1 MSVNNFVYISGKIAL
16 IGAAQH
22 PHAARRLKEAWRH
35 LEWVEAHDE
44 ESLPTAL
51 PRVRLILESGRPEGS
66 YSIHSARTSTPTI
79 LVTGGPFSGVIYGV
93 EALTQR
99 HSETAGS
106 GVRVSR
112 ASVDESPALSYR
124 TFWTWDHS
132 SNWDLTQIGH
142 QEIGVFNPYGKPPGG
157 FLSDYKRM
165 VDFCSAHQIAAI
177 IVYGFLRD
185 SHGGVGAAQE
195 LCQYANERGVR
206 ILPGIAIGSYGGVYW
221 EGNHRYNLATWLSQN
236 SGFASDME
244 KDIGF
249 QIQDLSFPLSFP
261 RSDYTLSACPSEPR
275 NMEWMEEAVSWLAE
289 TFEIG
294 GINIESGDYGVCGCD
309 RCITRRGERES
320 GDRRYG
326 HEESWSHSDL
336 ADNFPRLHTAATKA
350 RDDLWI
356 FCELQWDNLFDPEA
370 QAPLS
375 ALPSGAIYQHTL
387 NRSYWNRVESELT
400 RKDIETLPTE
410 TNIFRS
416 QFASQW
422 NGDERTERYAYSA
435 PVFSQMARKAHEVG
449 VQGLTV
455 WGEASPFNVSNEL
468 SYLAFGRFAFDPTL
482 SWIDF
487 IRQEVSPR
495 LGGDAAGESFLSI
508 VDELDTNHTLAIT
521 RLRELQGRA
530 TDGITSTSGD
540 ARGRWTWLA
549 YRVAQ
554 RLEMSR

>member
-16 IGAAQH
+16 IGAEQH
-22 PHAARRLKEAWRH
+22 PHAARQVKEAWRE
-35 LEWVEAHDE
+35 LEWVDALEG
-44 ESLPTAL
+44 ESLPVDL
-51 PRVRLILESGRPEGS
+51 PRVCLSLDPERAEGS
-66 YSIHSARTSTPTI
+66 YSIHSAQTSTPTI
-79 LVTGGPFSGVIYGV
+79 SVTGGPFSGVIYGV

-99 HSETAGS
+99 HSDATGR
-106 GVRVSR
+106 GVRVSQ

-185 SHGGVGAAQE
+185 SHGGIGAAQE
-195 LCQYANERGVR
+195 LCRYANERGVR

-221 EGNHRYNLATWLSQN
+221 EGNHRYNLATWLRQN
-236 SGFASDME
+236 RGFASDME

-249 QIQDLSFPLSFP
+249 RIQDLSFPLSFP
-261 RSDYTLSACPSEPR
+261 NSDYTLAACPSEPR
-275 NMEWMEEAVSWLAE
+275 NMAWMEEAVGWLAE
-289 TFEIG
+289 NFEIG
-294 GINIESGDYGVCGCD
+294 GINIESGDYGVCGCP
-309 RCITRRGERES
+309 RCIERRGERES
-320 GDRRYG
+320 DNRRKG
-326 HEESWSHSDL
+326 HDESWSHADL
-336 ADNFPRLHTAATKA
+336 ADNFPRLHTAATNS
-350 RDDLWI
+350 RDDLWL

-370 QAPLS
+370 QLPLS

-387 NRSYWNRVESELT
+387 NRSYWNRVERELT
-400 RKDIETLPTE
+400 RKDVDSLPTG

-422 NGDERTERYAYSA
+422 NGDERTERYAYNA
-435 PVFSQMARKAHEVG
+435 PVFSQMAKKAHEVG

-468 SYLAFGRFAFDPTL
+468 SYLAFGRFAYDPNL
-482 SWIDF
+482 EWSDF
-487 IRQEVSPR
+487 LHQEVSPR

-508 VDELDTNHTLAIT
+508 VEELDANRALPIT

-530 TDGITSTSGD
+530 TEGIMSTAGD
-540 ARGRWTWLA
+540 ALGRWTWLA
-549 YRVAQ
+549 YRVSQ
-554 RLEMSR
+554 RLEMGS